1 MAFFVFEKETLKT
14 CKIKKMWSLPAIT
27 NISRLPRIQ
36 RSQDYLQSI
45 ANNPGF
51 LFEADFSLYFVPAWS
66 FKFFILLNRFKN
78 RQFSRCIATTIAFP
92 HDRYFEYSASFLE
105 RRYTQYWFMLIPSL
119 CECSAS
125 DLCRLRGIL
134 NLNCPE

>member
-1 MAFFVFEKETLKT
+1 MGINYFSAIFIIEED
-14 CKIKKMWSLPAIT
+14 CHAYKK
-27 NISRLPRIQ
+27 
-36 RSQDYLQSI
+36 SQNYLQLI
-45 ANNPGF
+45 TNNPGF

-66 FKFFILLNRFKN
+66 FKFFILLTRRKN
-78 RQFSRCIATTIAFP
+78 RQFSRFIKTTIAFP

-105 RRYTQYWFMLIPSL
+105 RRYTQYWFMLIPSF
-119 CECSAS
+119 CECSAN